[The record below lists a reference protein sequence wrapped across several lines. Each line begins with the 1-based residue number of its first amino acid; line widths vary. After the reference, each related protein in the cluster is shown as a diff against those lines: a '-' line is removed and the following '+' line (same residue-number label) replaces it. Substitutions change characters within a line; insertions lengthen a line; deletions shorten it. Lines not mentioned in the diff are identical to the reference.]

1 MPDPEMKPAYL
12 IAGTDEAKIART
24 RSRLRERAER
34 EGGPGALELFEAGEG
49 RRAPDVEALVN
60 SLAAISLIA
69 SRRYLLVDGVDAWGK
84 ADAERAVAALAQI
97 PPETTLALVSHGKA
111 PAGLVKAVEK
121 AGGEVLSFDAP
132 RERELPRQLVADAR
146 ELGFELEPA
155 AARLLVERL
164 GPRPV
169 RLRTELERLAL
180 WAGNGG
186 EVGVPDLEAMV
197 ADTSEE
203 AIWTLAD
210 AVVAGDEAETM
221 RVAEVLVAQGEALP
235 RIVYSLAPRLRQA
248 LRAATELEAGRPAA
262 EVAKGLSMHPY
273 AAKMLVSKV
282 KGRTPEDL
290 DASIRALADLELWS
304 RGGSDYAEGVA
315 LTLSLRRAIG
325 LVPDDTEPLAWALAV
340 SRATCWPRRRCS
352 AARDFLRAPVF
363 RCRAPFWTALSIRET
378 SALCSEAIVSALPDW
393 TADSSRLK

>member
-1 MPDPEMKPAYL
+1 MKPVYL
-12 IAGTDEAKIART
+12 FAGTDEAKIART
-24 RSRLRERAER
+24 RSRLKERAER

-49 RRAPDVEALVN
+49 RRSPDVDALLN

-84 ADAERAVAALAQI
+84 ADAERVAEAVGQI
-97 PPETTLALVSHGKA
+97 PPETTIALVAHGKA
-111 PAGLVKAVEK
+111 PAGLAKAVEK
-121 AGGEVLSFDAP
+121 AGGEVRSFDVP
-132 RERELPRQLVADAR
+132 RERELPKQLVADAR
-146 ELGFELEPA
+146 ELGFDLELPA
-155 AARLLVERL
+155 ARMLVERL
-164 GPRPV
+164 GPRPL

-180 WAGNGG
+180 WAGEGG
-186 EVGVPDLEAMV
+186 SVGVEDLEAMV

-248 LRAATELEAGRPAA
+248 LRAATELEAGRPAG

-282 KGRTPEDL
+282 KGRTPDDL
-290 DASIRALADLELWS
+290 DASIRSLADLELWS
-304 RGGSDYAEGVA
+304 RGGSDYAEGIA
-315 LTLSLRRAIG
+315 FTLSLRRAIG
-325 LVPDDTEPLAWALAV
+325 LVPDDTEPLSWAL
-340 SRATCWPRRRCS
+340 R
-352 AARDFLRAPVF
+352 
-363 RCRAPFWTALSIRET
+363 
-378 SALCSEAIVSALPDW
+378 
-393 TADSSRLK
+393 

>member
-1 MPDPEMKPAYL
+1 MKPAYL

-24 RSRLRERAER
+24 RGRLRERAER
-34 EGGPGALELFEAGEG
+34 EGGPGALELFDAGDG
-49 RRAPDVEALVN
+49 RRSPDVDALLN

-69 SRRYLLVDGVDAWGK
+69 SHRYLLVDGVDGWGK
-84 ADAERAVAALAQI
+84 TDAERAAEALAQI
-97 PPETTLALVSHGKA
+97 PPETTLALVAHGKA
-111 PAGLVKAVEK
+111 PAGLAKAVEK
-121 AGGEVLSFDAP
+121 AGGEVLTFDVP
-132 RERELPRQLVADAR
+132 RERELPKQLVADAR
-146 ELGFELEPA
+146 ELGFDLEPA
-155 AARLLVERL
+155 AGRLLVERL

-180 WAGNGG
+180 WAGEGG
-186 EVGVPDLEAMV
+186 QVGVQDLEAMV

-210 AVVAGDEAETM
+210 ALVAGDEAETM

-235 RIVYSLAPRLRQA
+235 RIVYALAPRLRQA
-248 LRAATELEAGRPAA
+248 LRAAAELEAGKPAG

-290 DASIRALADLELWS
+290 AASIRALADLELWS

-315 LTLSLRRAIG
+315 FTLSLRRAIG
-325 LVPDDTEPLAWALAV
+325 LVPDDTEPLSWALQ
-340 SRATCWPRRRCS
+340 
-352 AARDFLRAPVF
+352 
-363 RCRAPFWTALSIRET
+363 
-378 SALCSEAIVSALPDW
+378 
-393 TADSSRLK
+393 

>member
-1 MPDPEMKPAYL
+1 MADPEMKPVYL

-24 RSRLRERAER
+24 RGRLRERAER

-49 RRAPDVEALVN
+49 RRSPDIDALVS

-69 SRRYLLVDGVDAWGK
+69 SRRYLLVDGVEGWGK
-84 ADAERAVAALAQI
+84 GDTERATETIGQI
-97 PPETTLALVSHGKA
+97 PSETTVALVAHGKA
-111 PAGLVKAVEK
+111 PAALAKAVEK
-121 AGGEVLSFDAP
+121 AGGEVLSFDVP
-132 RERELPRQLVADAR
+132 KERELPKQLVAEAR

-164 GPRPV
+164 GPRPM

-180 WAGNGG
+180 WAGDGG
-186 EVGVPDLEAMV
+186 SVGVADLESMI

-210 AVVAGDEAETM
+210 AVVAGDEEETI
-221 RVAEVLVAQGEALP
+221 RVAERLVAQGEALP
-235 RIVYSLAPRLRQA
+235 RIIYSLAPRLRQA
-248 LRAATELEAGRPAA
+248 LRAATELEAGRPPG

-282 KGRTPEDL
+282 KDRTPEDL

-304 RGGSDYAEGVA
+304 RGGSDYPEGVA
-315 LTLSLRRAIG
+315 FTLSLRRALG
-325 LVPDDTEPLAWALAV
+325 LVSDDTEPLAWE
-340 SRATCWPRRRCS
+340 
-352 AARDFLRAPVF
+352 LR
-363 RCRAPFWTALSIRET
+363 
-378 SALCSEAIVSALPDW
+378 
-393 TADSSRLK
+393 

>member
-1 MPDPEMKPAYL
+1 MKPAYL

-49 RRAPDVEALVN
+49 RRSPDVDALLN

-84 ADAERAVAALAQI
+84 ADAERVAEALAKI
-97 PPETTLALVSHGKA
+97 PPETTLALVAHGKA
-111 PAGLVKAVEK
+111 PAGMAKAVEK
-121 AGGEVLSFDAP
+121 AGGEVLSFDVP
-132 RERELPRQLVADAR
+132 RERELPKQLVADAR
-146 ELGFELEPA
+146 ELGFDLEPA

-180 WAGNGG
+180 WAGEGG
-186 EVGVPDLEAMV
+186 QVGIADLEAMV

-210 AVVAGDEAETM
+210 AVVAGDEAETL
-221 RVAEVLVAQGEALP
+221 RVAEILVAQGEALP
-235 RIVYSLAPRLRQA
+235 RIVYALAPRLRQA
-248 LRAATELEAGRPAA
+248 LRAAAELEAGKPAG

-315 LTLSLRRAIG
+315 FTLSLRRAIG
-325 LVPDDTEPLAWALAV
+325 LVQDDTEPLSWAL
-340 SRATCWPRRRCS
+340 R
-352 AARDFLRAPVF
+352 
-363 RCRAPFWTALSIRET
+363 
-378 SALCSEAIVSALPDW
+378 
-393 TADSSRLK
+393 

>member
-1 MPDPEMKPAYL
+1 MKPAYL
-12 IAGTDEAKIART
+12 IAGTDEAKIGRT

-34 EGGPGALELFEAGEG
+34 EGGPGALELFETGDG
-49 RRAPDVEALVN
+49 RRSPDIDALLN

-84 ADAERAVAALAQI
+84 ADAERAAEALGQI
-97 PPETTLALVSHGKA
+97 PPETTLAMVAHGKA
-111 PAGLVKAVEK
+111 PAGLAKAVEK
-121 AGGEVLSFDAP
+121 AGGEVLSFDVP
-132 RERELPRQLVADAR
+132 REREMPKQLVADAR
-146 ELGFELEPA
+146 ELGFELEVP

-180 WAGNGG
+180 WAGDGG
-186 EVGVPDLEAMV
+186 QVAVEDLEAMV

-210 AVVAGDEAETM
+210 AVVAGDEAETL
-221 RVAEVLVAQGEALP
+221 RVAELLVAQGEALP
-235 RIVYSLAPRLRQA
+235 RIVYALAPRLRQA
-248 LRAATELEAGRPAA
+248 LRAATELEAGKPAG

-290 DASIRALADLELWS
+290 DSSIRALADLELWS
-304 RGGSDYAEGVA
+304 RGGSDYAEGIA
-315 LTLSLRRAIG
+315 FTLSLRRAIG
-325 LVPDDTEPLAWALAV
+325 LVPDDTEPLAWAL
-340 SRATCWPRRRCS
+340 R
-352 AARDFLRAPVF
+352 
-363 RCRAPFWTALSIRET
+363 
-378 SALCSEAIVSALPDW
+378 
-393 TADSSRLK
+393 

>member
-1 MPDPEMKPAYL
+1 MKPAYL
-12 IAGTDEAKIART
+12 IAGTDEAKITRT
-24 RSRLRERAER
+24 RGRLRERAER

-49 RRAPDVEALVN
+49 RRSPDVDALVN

-69 SRRYLLVDGVDAWGK
+69 SHRYLLVDGVDAWGK
-84 ADAERAVAALAQI
+84 ADAERAAEALGHV
-97 PPETTLALVSHGKA
+97 PPETTLALVAHGKA
-111 PAGLVKAVEK
+111 PAGLAKAVEK
-121 AGGEVLSFDAP
+121 AGGEVLSFDVP
-132 RERELPRQLVADAR
+132 RERELPKQLVTDAR
-146 ELGFELEPA
+146 ELGFDLEPA

-180 WAGNGG
+180 WAGEGG
-186 EVGVPDLEAMV
+186 QVATQDLEAMV

-210 AVVAGDEAETM
+210 ALVAGDEAETL

-235 RIVYSLAPRLRQA
+235 RIVYALAPRLRQA
-248 LRAATELEAGRPAA
+248 LRAAAELEAGKPPG

-315 LTLSLRRAIG
+315 FTLSLRRAIG
-325 LVPDDTEPLAWALAV
+325 LVPDDTEPLAWAL
-340 SRATCWPRRRCS
+340 R
-352 AARDFLRAPVF
+352 
-363 RCRAPFWTALSIRET
+363 
-378 SALCSEAIVSALPDW
+378 
-393 TADSSRLK
+393 

>member
-1 MPDPEMKPAYL
+1 MPEPEMKPAYL

-24 RSRLRERAER
+24 RGRLRERAER
-34 EGGPGALELFEAGEG
+34 EGGPGALEVFEAGDG
-49 RRAPDVEALVN
+49 RRSPDVDALLS

-84 ADAERAVAALAQI
+84 ADAERATEALGQI
-97 PPETTLALVSHGKA
+97 PPETTVALVAHGKA
-111 PAGLVKAVEK
+111 PAGLKKAVEA
-121 AGGEVLSFDAP
+121 AGGEVLAFDVP
-132 RERELPRQLVADAR
+132 RERELPKQLVSDAG
-146 ELGFELEPA
+146 ELGFELDPA

-164 GPRPV
+164 GPRPM

-180 WAGNGG
+180 WAGENGR
-186 EVGVPDLEAMV
+186 VGIEDLEAMV

-210 AVVAGDEAETM
+210 AVVAGDEVETL
-221 RVAEVLVAQGEALP
+221 RVAERLVAQGEALP

-248 LRAATELEAGRPAA
+248 LHAATELEAGKPAG

-315 LTLSLRRAIG
+315 FTLSLRRAVG
-325 LVPDDTEPLAWALAV
+325 LVPDDTEPLAWALQ
-340 SRATCWPRRRCS
+340 
-352 AARDFLRAPVF
+352 
-363 RCRAPFWTALSIRET
+363 
-378 SALCSEAIVSALPDW
+378 
-393 TADSSRLK
+393 